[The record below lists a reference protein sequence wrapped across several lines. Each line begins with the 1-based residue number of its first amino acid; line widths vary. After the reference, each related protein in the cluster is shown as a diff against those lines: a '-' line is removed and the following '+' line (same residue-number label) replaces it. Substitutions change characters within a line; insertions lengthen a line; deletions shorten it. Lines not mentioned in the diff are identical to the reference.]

1 MAGRIKDS
9 DKEELKARVNIADV
23 IGDFV
28 KLKPAGGGSYKGL
41 CPFHGEKSPSFQVTP
56 SKQMFYC
63 FGCQT
68 GGDVFKFLELH
79 EKMGFAESV
88 ELLAARIGFQLSY
101 EEGASREN
109 GERARVLEANAAT
122 AEFFR
127 AALASDEAE
136 PGRKLMKERGFDE
149 AALELFGVGWAP
161 KGWNNLAD
169 HLKLKGFTEQELL
182 VAGLVSSGDRGVY
195 DKFRGRVVWP
205 IRDTTNQVIGFG
217 ARKIFEDDKGPK
229 YLNSAETPVYHKSR
243 VLYGLDLA
251 KKDISK
257 QQQVVVVEGYTDV
270 MACHLAGVTTAIATC
285 GTAFSEEHI
294 QVLNRLLGSDPANPA
309 QVIFNFD
316 PDEAGQKAA
325 MKAFGNSGKFN
336 AQTFVAIGPDGLD
349 PSDLRQQRGDE
360 AVVAMIA
367 AKRPLLEF
375 AVDRSVM
382 KFDLSSREGQVSAT
396 RAGAAILAGIAD
408 PIQRS
413 VYVKYLSE
421 LTSVDRSAIEAL
433 VNEEVK
439 KSRNAKVSAISLAT
453 PPIDEPEPEVQTG
466 FEPVDLRDPT
476 NRRERWLLEVVA
488 QMPEFVDPVTRSRI
502 FRIYFSASRH
512 VAIAKLLQEEL
523 QRGVDGLVDR
533 MVNRTA
539 EQPELQQT
547 FREIAMQQLPVGDD
561 AGREAYAKG
570 VLTSALEKTIE
581 LEKNYLLAARN
592 RADAAGDAAMTAEI
606 SRKLVDLDRELLL
619 IKSKRA

>member
-9 DKEELKARVNIADV
+9 DKEELKARINIADV
-23 IGDFV
+23 IGDYV
-28 KLKPAGGGSYKGL
+28 KLKPSGGGSYKGL
-41 CPFHGEKSPSFQVTP
+41 CPFHGEKSASFQVTP
-56 SKQMFYC
+56 SKHMFYC
-63 FGCQT
+63 FGCQL
-68 GGDVFKFLELH
+68 GGDVFRFLELH
-79 EKMGFAESV
+79 EKMGFTEAV
-88 ELLAARIGFQLSY
+88 EMLAARIGFQLTF

-109 GERARVLEANAAT
+109 GERARVLEANALT

-127 AALASDEAE
+127 SALASDEAE
-136 PGRKLMKERGFDE
+136 PGRTLMKERGFDE
-149 AALELFGVGWAP
+149 KALELFGVGWAP
-161 KGWNNLAD
+161 KGWTNLAE
-169 HLKLKGFTEQELL
+169 HLKAKGFSDQELL

-285 GTAFSEEHI
+285 GTAFSEDHI
-294 QVLNRLLGSDPANPA
+294 QVLNRLLGTDAANPA

-367 AKRPLLEF
+367 AKRPLIEF

-396 RAGAAILAGIAD
+396 RAGAVILAGIAD

-421 LTSVDRSAIEAL
+421 LTSVDRAAIEAL
-433 VNEEVK
+433 VNDEVK
-439 KSRNAKVSAISLAT
+439 KSRNSKVANISFT
-453 PPIDEPEPEVQTG
+453 PPVDEPEPEVAVG

-488 QMPEFVDPVTRSRI
+488 QMPEFVDPITRARI

-512 VAIAKLLQEEL
+512 VAIAKLMQEEL
-523 QRGVDGLVDR
+523 AKGSESLVDR
-533 MVNRTA
+533 MIQRMA
-539 EQPELQQT
+539 DQPELEQT
-547 FREIAMQQLPVGDD
+547 FREITMQQLPAADD
-561 AGREAYAKG
+561 AGRETYAKG
-570 VLTSALEKTIE
+570 VITSALEKTIE
-581 LEKNYLLAARN
+581 LEKNYLLSARN
-592 RADAAGDAAMTAEI
+592 RADAAGDAAMTQEI
-606 SRKLVDLDRELLL
+606 ARKLVDLDRELLL
-619 IKSKRA
+619 VKSRRQ

>member
-63 FGCQT
+63 FGCQI

-88 ELLAARIGFQLSY
+88 EMLAARIGFQLSY

-127 AALASDEAE
+127 AALGSDEAE

-285 GTAFSEEHI
+285 GTAFSEDHI

-533 MVNRTA
+533 MVSRTA

-581 LEKNYLLAARN
+581 LEKNYLLASRN

-606 SRKLVDLDRELLL
+606 ARKLVDLDRELLL

>member
-88 ELLAARIGFQLSY
+88 EMLAARIGFQLSY

>member
-9 DKEELKARVNIADV
+9 DKEELKARINIADV
-23 IGDFV
+23 IGDYV
-28 KLKPAGGGSYKGL
+28 ALKPSGGGSFKGL

-56 SKQMFYC
+56 SKNMFYC

-68 GGDVFKFLELH
+68 GGDVYKFLDLV
-79 EKMGFAESV
+79 EKLSFTEAV
-88 ELLAARIGFQLSY
+88 EKLAARIGYQLTY
-101 EEGASREN
+101 EEGASRDN
-109 GERARVLEANAAT
+109 GERARVLEANTLTAA
-122 AEFFR
+122 FFE
-127 AALASDEAE
+127 AALSGDEAE
-136 PGRKLMKERGFDE
+136 PGRKLMAERGFDS
-149 AALELFGVGWAP
+149 AALAHFGVGWAP
-161 KGWNNLAD
+161 KGWTNLSD
-169 HLKLKGFTEQELL
+169 YLKSKGFTDQELL
-182 VAGLVSSGDRGVY
+182 VAGLASSGDRGIY

-229 YLNSAETPVYHKSR
+229 YLNSAETPVYHKSK

-251 KKDISK
+251 KRDISK

-294 QVLNRLLGSDPANPA
+294 QILNRILGSDPANPA

-325 MKAFGNSGKFN
+325 MKAFGNSSKFN
-336 AQTFVAIGPDGLD
+336 AQTFVAVGPDGLD

-367 AKRPLLEF
+367 NRRPLLEF
-375 AVDRSVM
+375 AIDRSVM
-382 KFDLSSREGQVSAT
+382 KFDLQAREGQVSAT
-396 RAGAAILAGIAD
+396 RAAAVILAGIAD

-413 VYVKYLSE
+413 VYEKYLSE
-421 LTSVDRSAIEAL
+421 LTSVDRSAIAEL
-433 VNEEVK
+433 VSLEVK
-439 KSRNAKVSAISLAT
+439 KNRNTRVAAIGQT
-453 PPIDEPEPEVQTG
+453 PPADEPEPEVVSG
-466 FEPVDLRDPT
+466 FEPVDLSDPT

-488 QMPEFVDPVTRSRI
+488 QMPEFVDPVTRARI

-512 VAIAKLLQEEL
+512 VAIAKVLLEEL
-523 QRGVDGLVDR
+523 AAGTEGLVDR
-533 MVNRTA
+533 VVERTA
-539 EQPELQQT
+539 TSAELQQT
-547 FREIAMQQLPVGDD
+547 FREIAMQPLPVHTDLE
-561 AGREAYAKG
+561 REAYAKG

-581 LEKNYLLAARN
+581 LEKNYLLSARN
-592 RADAAGDAAMTAEI
+592 RSDAAGDTATTAEI
-606 SRKLVDLDRELLL
+606 ARKLVDLDRELLL
-619 IKSKRA
+619 VKSKRQ

>member
-9 DKEELKARVNIADV
+9 DKEELKARINIADV
-23 IGDFV
+23 IGEYV
-28 KLKPAGGGSYKGL
+28 KLKPSGGGSYKGL
-41 CPFHGEKSPSFQVTP
+41 CPFHGEKSASFQVTP

-63 FGCQT
+63 FGCQL
-68 GGDVFKFLELH
+68 GGDVFRFLELH

-88 ELLAARIGFQLSY
+88 EMLAARIGFQLSY
-101 EEGASREN
+101 DEGAAREN

-136 PGRKLMKERGFDE
+136 PGRTLMKERGFDD

-161 KGWNNLAD
+161 KGWTNLAD
-169 HLKLKGFTEQELL
+169 HLRLKGFTDQELL

-294 QVLNRLLGSDPANPA
+294 QVLNRLLGTDPANPA

-360 AVVAMIA
+360 AVVAMIS

-439 KSRNAKVSAISLAT
+439 KSRNAKVSTISMAT
-453 PPIDEPEPEVQTG
+453 PPADDPEPEVQTG

-488 QMPEFVDPVTRSRI
+488 QMPEFVDPVTRARI

-523 QRGVDGLVDR
+523 ANGATGLVDR

-547 FREIAMQQLPVGDD
+547 FREIAMQPLPVGDD

-606 SRKLVDLDRELLL
+606 ARKLVDLDRELLL

>member
-9 DKEELKARVNIADV
+9 DKEELKARINIAEV
-23 IGDFV
+23 IGEYV
-28 KLKPAGGGSYKGL
+28 KLKPSGGGSYKGL
-41 CPFHGEKSPSFQVTP
+41 CPFHGEKSASFQVTP

-63 FGCQT
+63 FGCQL
-68 GGDVFKFLELH
+68 GGDVFRFLELH

-88 ELLAARIGFQLSY
+88 EMLAARIGFQLSY
-101 EEGASREN
+101 EEGAAREN

-122 AEFFR
+122 AEYFR
-127 AALASDEAE
+127 AALSSDEAE
-136 PGRKLMKERGFDE
+136 PGRKLMKERGFDD
-149 AALELFGVGWAP
+149 AALERFGVGWAP
-161 KGWNNLAD
+161 KGWTNLAD
-169 HLKLKGFTEQELL
+169 HLRLKGFTDQELL

-294 QVLNRLLGSDPANPA
+294 QVLNRLLGTDPANPA

-360 AVVAMIA
+360 AVVAMIS

-396 RAGAAILAGIAD
+396 RAGAAILAGITD

-439 KSRNAKVSAISLAT
+439 KSRNAKVSTISMAT
-453 PPIDEPEPEVQTG
+453 PPADEPEPEVQTG

-488 QMPEFVDPVTRSRI
+488 QMPEFVDPVTRARI

-523 QRGVDGLVDR
+523 ANGATGLVDR

-539 EQPELQQT
+539 DQPELQQT
-547 FREIAMQQLPVGDD
+547 FREIAMQPLPVGDD

-592 RADAAGDAAMTAEI
+592 RADAAGDSAMTAEI
-606 SRKLVDLDRELLL
+606 ARKLVDLDRELLL

>member
-9 DKEELKARVNIADV
+9 DKEELKARINIADV
-23 IGDFV
+23 IGEYV
-28 KLKPAGGGSYKGL
+28 KLKPSGGGSYKGL
-41 CPFHGEKSPSFQVTP
+41 CPFHGEKSASFQVTP

-63 FGCQT
+63 FGCQL
-68 GGDVFKFLELH
+68 GGDVFRFLELH

-88 ELLAARIGFQLSY
+88 EMLAARIGFQLSY
-101 EEGASREN
+101 DEGAAREN

-136 PGRKLMKERGFDE
+136 PGRTLMKERGFDD

-161 KGWNNLAD
+161 KGWTNLAD
-169 HLKLKGFTEQELL
+169 HLRLKGFTDQELL

-294 QVLNRLLGSDPANPA
+294 QVLNRLLGTDPANPA

-360 AVVAMIA
+360 AVVAMIS

-439 KSRNAKVSAISLAT
+439 KSRNAKVSTISMAT
-453 PPIDEPEPEVQTG
+453 PPADDPEPEVQTG

-488 QMPEFVDPVTRSRI
+488 QMPEFVDPVTRARI

-523 QRGVDGLVDR
+523 ANGATGLVDR

-547 FREIAMQQLPVGDD
+547 FREIAMQPLPVGDD

-606 SRKLVDLDRELLL
+606 ARKLVDLDRELLL
-619 IKSKRA
+619 IKSKLA

>member
-1 MAGRIKDS
+1 
-9 DKEELKARVNIADV
+9 
-23 IGDFV
+23 
-28 KLKPAGGGSYKGL
+28 
-41 CPFHGEKSPSFQVTP
+41 
-56 SKQMFYC
+56 
-63 FGCQT
+63 
-68 GGDVFKFLELH
+68 
-79 EKMGFAESV
+79 MGFTEAV
-88 ELLAARIGFQLSY
+88 EMLAARIGYQLSY

-109 GERARVLEANAAT
+109 GERARVLEANSLT

-127 AALASDEAE
+127 AALASEEAA
-136 PGRKLMKERGFDE
+136 PGRQLMAERGFDSK
-149 AALELFGVGWAP
+149 ALELFGVGWAP
-161 KGWNNLAD
+161 KGWTHLAD
-169 HLKLKGFTEQELL
+169 HLRAKGFTDQELL

-229 YLNSAETPVYHKSR
+229 YLNSAETPVYHKSK

-251 KKDISK
+251 KKDIGK
-257 QQQVVVVEGYTDV
+257 KQQVVVVEGYTDV
-270 MACHLAGVTTAIATC
+270 MACHLAGVTTAVATC
-285 GTAFSEEHI
+285 GTAFSEDHI
-294 QVLNRLLGSDPANPA
+294 QVLNRLLGADPANPA

-360 AVVAMIA
+360 AVVAMIE

-382 KFDLSSREGQVSAT
+382 KFDLNSREGQVSAT
-396 RAGAAILAGIAD
+396 RAGAVILAGITD

-413 VYVKYLSE
+413 VYEKYLAE
-421 LTSVDRSAIEAL
+421 LTSVDRQAIAAL
-433 VNEEVK
+433 VGEEVK
-439 KSRNAKVSAISLAT
+439 KSRNTRVANVSMA
-453 PPIDEPEPEVQTG
+453 PPADEPEPEVSVG

-476 NRRERWLLEVVA
+476 NRRERWLLEIVA
-488 QMPEFVDPVTRSRI
+488 QIPELIDSVTRARI

-512 VAIAKLLQEEL
+512 VAIAKVMQEEL
-523 QRGVDGLVDR
+523 AKGVDSIVDR
-533 MVNRTA
+533 VVDRLSQ
-539 EQPELQQT
+539 EPDLLQT
-547 FREIAMQQLPVGDD
+547 FREIAMQPLPAIDD
-561 AGREAYAKG
+561 AGREAYGRG
-570 VLTSALEKTIE
+570 VLATALEKTIE

-592 RADAAGDAAMTAEI
+592 RSEAAGDSATAAEI
-606 SRKLVDLDRELLL
+606 ARKLVDLDREIQLV
-619 IKSKRA
+619 KSRRS

>member
-88 ELLAARIGFQLSY
+88 EMLAARIGFQLSY

-109 GERARVLEANAAT
+109 GERARVLEANAAA
-122 AEFFR
+122 AEVFR

-136 PGRKLMKERGFDE
+136 PGRKLMKERGFDD

-285 GTAFSEEHI
+285 GTAFSEDHI

-533 MVNRTA
+533 MVSRTA

-592 RADAAGDAAMTAEI
+592 RADAAGDTAMTAEI
-606 SRKLVDLDRELLL
+606 ARKLVDLDRELLL

>member
-1 MAGRIKDS
+1 MAGRIKNS
-9 DKEELKARVNIADV
+9 DKDELKARINIADV
-23 IGDFV
+23 IGDYV
-28 KLKPAGGGSYKGL
+28 KLKPSGGGSFKGL

-56 SKQMFYC
+56 SKQMFFC

-68 GGDVFKFLELH
+68 GGDVFTFLDMH
-79 EKMGFAESV
+79 EKMGFTEAV
-88 ELLAARIGFQLSY
+88 EMLASRIGYQLSY
-101 EEGASREN
+101 DEGASREN
-109 GERARVLEANAAT
+109 GERSRVLEANTAT
-122 AEFFR
+122 AEFFS

-136 PGRKLMKERGFDE
+136 PGRKLMRDRGFDD

-161 KGWNNLAD
+161 KGWTHLSD
-169 HLKLKGFTEQELL
+169 HLRSKGFTDQELL
-182 VAGLVSSGDRGVY
+182 VAGLASSGDRGIY

-285 GTAFSEEHI
+285 GTAFSEDHI
-294 QVLNRLLGSDPANPA
+294 QVLNRLLGADPTKPA

-325 MKAFGNSGKFN
+325 MKAFGNSAKFN

-360 AVVAMIA
+360 AVIAMIQ

-382 KFDLSSREGQVSAT
+382 NFDLSSREGQVSAT
-396 RAGAAILAGIAD
+396 RAGAVILAGIID

-413 VYVKYLSE
+413 VYEKYLSE
-421 LTSVDRSAIEAL
+421 LTSVDRSAIESL

-439 KSRNAKVSAISLAT
+439 KVRNTKVTNIAFT
-453 PPIDEPEPEVQTG
+453 PPADEPEPEFVVG
-466 FEPVDLRDPT
+466 FEPVDLSDPT
-476 NRRERWLLEVVA
+476 NKRERWLLEVVA
-488 QMPEFVDPVTRSRI
+488 QMPELVDSVTRGRI

-512 VAIAKLLQEEL
+512 VAIAKILQEEL
-523 QRGVDGLVDR
+523 SKGTDNLVQR
-533 MVNRTA
+533 MVERTA
-539 EQPELQQT
+539 DQPELQQT
-547 FREIAMQQLPVGDD
+547 FREIAMQQLPIGDE

-592 RADAAGDAAMTAEI
+592 RADASGDAAMTSEI
-606 SRKLVDLDRELLL
+606 ARKLVDLDRELLMV
-619 IKSKRA
+619 KSRRQ